1 MPEAPWAERLARP
14 VNATVVRQDR
24 EYTDPLPDDVT
35 GLDRVFSV
43 LVYHDFVWMETD
55 RAAMNADLFRALHK
69 AGLTPR
75 VEFLRLSSYGN
86 SKESSGEVLVSGQI
100 PSNVEGRHVLVV
112 DDILDTGRSLAYA
125 KQIFVERGAAQV
137 SSCVL
142 LDKPAR
148 REVDVSA
155 DFTGFEVEDLFVVG
169 YGIDY
174 ADDYRYL
181 PYIGTVD

>member
-1 MPEAPWAERLARP
+1 MTTVTQLISEEDLQARVDGLAREIAGN
-14 VNATVVRQDR
+14 V
-24 EYTDPLPDDVT
+24 PDDVLVI
-35 GLDRVFSV
+35 GLLKGGFVF
-43 LVYHDFVWMETD
+43 M
-55 RAAMNADLFRALHK
+55 ADLFRALHK